1 MAETS
6 GGQRVAG
13 MIGQAAF
20 FVGFILAI
28 IAGIWWPVNGGI
40 TLALVIMGIVVSLL
54 NITAKEVV
62 IVLVAAIAL
71 IVTST
76 GTPFAPLDNILG
88 NLGTW
93 LDGIVSYLAVFMVPV
108 AVISAVRAVIAV
120 GQRGD

>member
-1 MAETS
+1 MDETT
-6 GGQRVAG
+6 GGQKIAG
-13 MIGQAAF
+13 YIGQAAF

-28 IAGIWWPVNGGI
+28 IGGIWWRDSGGF
-40 TLALVIMGIVVSLL
+40 TLALIILGIIVSLL

-76 GTPFAPLDNILG
+76 GEPFKALNDIIG
-88 NLGTW
+88 SLGTG

-120 GQRGD
+120 GRRGD

>member
-6 GGQRVAG
+6 GGQRIAG
-13 MIGQAAF
+13 FIGQAAF
-20 FVGFILAI
+20 IVGFILAI
-28 IAGIWWPVNGGI
+28 IGGIWWRDNGGF
-40 TLALVIMGIVVSLL
+40 TLALIILGIVVSLL

-76 GTPFAPLDNILG
+76 GEPFKALNDIIG
-88 NLGTW
+88 NLGTG